1 MIKSYSVIL
10 PTLNEVGHIQKL
22 ILDISKIFNLN
33 NTKYEIIV
41 VDDNSSDGTI
51 DVVKKIE
58 LKNSN
63 IKIFVRKNKKK
74 NLVESLK
81 DGIKFCKHNYII
93 WLDADYSHP
102 PEYINEFIRT
112 NNNGNYDIL
121 VFSRFLK
128 DSKRYFSLANTTP
141 VIIDNMSIFLNKICQ
156 NFLFQDFTDYTSGY
170 ICIKK
175 EKLNH
180 FSLNGYYGD
189 YFINLIV
196 DAKINNLKI
205 KELPYIEKARA
216 SGYSKTTGDKL
227 NFIIKCFFYFIAI
240 IKSIIK
246 KLIYFSFNKTKK

>member
-10 PTLNEVGHIQKL
+10 PTLNEVGHIEKL
-22 ILDISKIFNLN
+22 IFDISKIFVLSS
-33 NTKYEIIV
+33 TKYEIIII
-41 VDDNSSDGTI
+41 DDNSTDGTI
-51 DVVKKIE
+51 DVVKDIQ

-63 IKIFVRKNKKK
+63 VKIFVRKNKKR

-81 DGIKFCKHNYII
+81 EAIKFSKHNYII

-102 PEYINEFIRT
+102 PEYINEFIQT
-112 NNNGNYDIL
+112 NNNDNYDIL

-128 DSKRYFSLANTTP
+128 DSKRYFSLTNINP
-141 VIIDNMSIFLNKICQ
+141 VIIDKMSIFLNKICQ
-156 NFLFQDFTDYTSGY
+156 KFLFQDFTDYTSGY
-170 ICIKK
+170 LCIKK
-175 EKLNH
+175 ERLNY

-196 DAKINNLKI
+196 DAKINNLRI

-216 SGYSKTTGDKL
+216 SGYSKTTGDKF

-246 KLIYFSFNKTKK
+246 KLIYFFFNETKK

>member
-10 PTLNEVGHIQKL
+10 PTLNEVGHIKKL
-22 ILDISKIFNLN
+22 ILDISEIFNLN

-41 VDDNSSDGTI
+41 VDDNSSDGTV

-58 LKNSN
+58 LKNLN
-63 IKIFVRKNKKK
+63 VKIIVRKDKKK
-74 NLVESLK
+74 NLVDSLK
-81 DGIKFCKHNYII
+81 DGIKFSKYNYII

-102 PEYINEFIRT
+102 PEYINEFIQT

-128 DSKRYFSLANTTP
+128 DSKRYFSLANTNP

-156 NFLFQDFTDYTSGY
+156 KFLFQDFTDYTSGY
-170 ICIKK
+170 ICINK

-205 KELPYIEKARA
+205 KELPYIEKSRA
-216 SGYSKTTGDKL
+216 SGYSKTTGDKF
-227 NFIIKCFFYFIAI
+227 NFIIKCYFYFIAI
-240 IKSIIK
+240 IKSIVK
-246 KLIYFSFNKTKK
+246 KLIYFFFNKTKK

>member
-10 PTLNEVGHIQKL
+10 PTLNEAGHIQKL
-22 ILDISKIFNLN
+22 ILDISKIFTLS
-33 NTKYEIIV
+33 NTKYEIII

-51 DVVKKIE
+51 DTVKKIE

-63 IKIFVRKNKKK
+63 VKVLVRKNKKK

-81 DGIKFCKHNYII
+81 EGIKFCKHNYII

-102 PEYINEFIRT
+102 PEYINEFIET
-112 NNNGNYDIL
+112 NNNDNYDIL

-128 DSKRYFSLANTTP
+128 NSKRYYSLANKDP

-156 NFLFQDFTDYTSGY
+156 NFLFKDFTDYTSGY
-170 ICIKK
+170 ICIQK
-175 EKLNH
+175 ERLNL

-196 DAKINNLKI
+196 DAKINNLRI

-216 SGYSKTTGDKL
+216 SGYSKTTGNKV
-227 NFIIKCFFYFIAI
+227 NFILKCYFYFFSVT
-240 IKSIIK
+240 KNLIK
-246 KLIYFSFNKTKK
+246 KFFI